1 VPGLILETLATN
13 AAFAVVALAIGD
25 AVLRLVET
33 AVRGSHG
40 PPSLMRLGAAVLAGF
55 GTCALGGIVL
65 AALHLF
71 RWQAFAVCGVAAVV
85 LQRRALAEYARRSA
99 GFVTRLPRAGIVVIA
114 ATLVVI
120 AVFSVQWLAALA
132 PPVAYDEL
140 SYHLPEAH
148 VLADTHALH
157 FTLGSHRTGTGIF
170 GNLPT
175 LAETIWGIALT
186 VEGATLVHVLHLTML
201 AAFVLLAAGVVR
213 TLWGSRP
220 AALAAAGIALYPD
233 IVQNAITGYI
243 DAASASF
250 EVGGVLLFVLWAA
263 RGDPGVAAAGALLIG
278 FAAGMK
284 YTALPSAALV
294 AILVGV
300 ISVRQRSLR
309 LPLVLAGIALAACVY
324 WYAKNLIRFG
334 NPFYPIAFGHPGIT
348 DALYRDWTSTVH
360 HFGSPTWTR
369 TITGFVDTPSDFDQ
383 NASIVPFAAFALAP
397 FSLAARGPRGAVV
410 LLLGYAL
417 AYWTYWYWLASNQTR
432 FLMPAIVVAIIL
444 AAVALGAARGPIL
457 LAAAVAAALALAL
470 ADHESHHSFSTDVGG
485 TVKTWLG
492 TSQARYAL
500 GLESTHAYLLH
511 YFGCEVDAA
520 DVLAQRHLRGD
531 VATWYLAQTMVF
543 PQYNRFWPIHVDGA
557 TPASVRYELR
567 NQGFRFAFTSGGQV
581 TDLSPY
587 PVVQQVLSESRPFWR
602 GNNCTLY
609 RLALGPR

>member
-1 VPGLILETLATN
+1 VPRLILETLAAN
-13 AAFAVVALAIGD
+13 AAFAAVALALGE

-33 AVRGSHG
+33 AVRGSHR
-40 PPSLMRLGAAVLAGF
+40 PPSLTRLGAAVLAGF

-71 RWQAFAVCGVAAVV
+71 RWQAFAVCGAAAVV
-85 LQRRALAEYARRSA
+85 LQRRVLADYARRSA
-99 GFVTRLPRAGIVVIA
+99 GFLARLPRAGVIA
-114 ATLVVI
+114 IVATLVVI

-140 SYHLPEAH
+140 AYHLPEAH

-157 FTLGSHRTGTGIF
+157 LTLSSHRTGTGIF

-175 LAETIWGIALT
+175 LAETLWGIALT
-186 VEGATLVHVLHLTML
+186 IEGATLVHVLHLTML
-201 AAFVLLAAGVVR
+201 AAFVLLAASVVR
-213 TLWGSRP
+213 TLWGSRA

-233 IVQNAITGYI
+233 IVGNAITGYI

-250 EVGGVLLFVLWAA
+250 EVGGVLLFLLWAV

-278 FAAGMK
+278 FAAGTK
-284 YTALPSAALV
+284 YTALPSAVLLSV
-294 AILVGV
+294 LVGV
-300 ISVRQRSLR
+300 IAVRQRSLR
-309 LPLVLAGIALAACVY
+309 LPLVLAGIALVACGY
-324 WYAKNLIRFG
+324 WYAKNLVRFG

-348 DALYRDWTSTVH
+348 DALYRDWTISVH
-360 HFGSPTWTR
+360 HPDAATWTR
-369 TITGFVDTPSDFDQ
+369 NLRGFLNTPAQYAQ
-383 NASIVPFAAFALAP
+383 NASIVPFAAFAIAP
-397 FSLAARGPRGAVV
+397 FSLAARGSRRAVV
-410 LLLGYAL
+410 LLLVYAV
-417 AYWTYWYWLASNQTR
+417 AYTTYWYWLGSTQTR

-444 AAVALGAARGPIL
+444 SAVALGAARGPIL
-457 LAAAVAAALALAL
+457 VAAALAAALALGL
-470 ADHESHHSFSTDVGG
+470 ADHARYGSFSRDVGG
-485 TVKTWLG
+485 PVKTWLG

-500 GLESTHAYLLH
+500 GLESTRAYLLH

-520 DVLAQRHLRGD
+520 DVLAQQHLRGG

-557 TPASVRYELR
+557 TLASVRYELR
-567 NQGFRFAFTSGGQV
+567 RQGFRFAFTNAGPV

-587 PVVQQVLSESRPFWR
+587 PVVQQVLSESHPFWR

-609 RLALGPR
+609 RLSLR